1 MVFES
6 FVVVV
11 DVVVVVVYEF
21 YSTEAPLKTRLSP
34 GPSYL
39 WLTACLPGRLAELAE
54 LAGLQTSSYCKKVLF
69 GKRERG
75 RVEGQARLGL
85 VD

>member
-1 MVFES
+1 MVN
-6 FVVVV
+6 
-11 DVVVVVVYEF
+11 
-21 YSTEAPLKTRLSP
+21 RLP
-34 GPSYL
+34 
-39 WLTACLPGRLAELAE
+39 ACLPGRLAELAR
-54 LAGLQTSSYCKKVLF
+54 LQTSSYCKKVLF

>member
-6 FVVVV
+6 FVFVVAVVV
-11 DVVVVVVYEF
+11 DVVVVVYEF
-21 YSTEAPLKTRLSP
+21 ISTEAPLKTRLSP

-54 LAGLQTSSYCKKVLF
+54 LAGMQTSSYCKKVLS

-75 RVEGQARLGL
+75 ESGRAG
-85 VD
+85 

>member
-54 LAGLQTSSYCKKVLF
+54 LAGLQTSSYCKKYFLA
-69 GKRERG
+69 KERG
-75 RVEGQARLGL
+75 GEWKGRLG
-85 VD
+85 

>member
-1 MVFES
+1 LVFES
-6 FVVVV
+6 FVF
-11 DVVVVVVYEF
+11 VVVVVY
-21 YSTEAPLKTRLSP
+21 STVAPLKTRLSP

-39 WLTACLPGRLAELAE
+39 WLTACLPDRLAE

-75 RVEGQARLGL
+75 RVEGKARLGL